1 MSKKQSTKVVKETK
15 SWLPFKAWLE
25 CLRLSKQI
33 DSSFVY
39 YGSLEFL
46 EKDIKELRKQY
57 KIPTPKI
64 YNEYYRKYKL
74 ELSNTD

>member
-1 MSKKQSTKVVKETK
+1 
-15 SWLPFKAWLE
+15 
-25 CLRLSKQI
+25 LRLTKQI

-46 EKDIKELRKQY
+46 EKDIENLRKEFN
-57 KIPTPKI
+57 IPTPKI
-64 YNEYYRKYKL
+64 YNEYYQKHIL